1 MEKTHTAFYLQVIKN
16 IETIMKTRGLNQID
30 LAEYCG
36 ISESAINKYLTLSNA
51 LSIDNLSKLADGLGL
66 RVIDIITYPVVL
78 KSAQKEPEDPVEA
91 VLQIRLTKDKKD
103 QVLKLVFGENNIEIL
118 NK

>member
-1 MEKTHTAFYLQVIKN
+1 MEKTHTDFYLQVIKN
-16 IETIMKTRGLNQID
+16 IVTIMETRGLNQID

-36 ISESAINKYLTLSNA
+36 ISESAVNKYLNLQNA
-51 LSIDNLSKLADGLGL
+51 LSIDNLSKMASGLGL

-78 KSAQKEPEDPVEA
+78 KNESKDEDPVEA
-91 VLQIRLTKDKKD
+91 FLQLRLTKDKKD